1 MRLIFM
7 GTPDFA
13 VPALDALVAAGHDVV
28 AVYCQPPRPAGR
40 GKALQPSPVQKRAE
54 ALGIEVRTPV
64 TLRDPQEQAR
74 FAALEADAAVV
85 AAYGLILPKPILA
98 APRLGCFNIHA
109 SLLPRWRGAAP
120 IQRAI
125 LAGDQVTG
133 VTIMDMEAGLDTG
146 SMRAMVEV
154 PILRK
159 TAGELTA
166 ELAEKGAA
174 LMVEV
179 LADLDAYPPRP
190 QPEEGVT
197 YAAKIDKA
205 EARLDLAASAEYAER
220 QVRAFNP
227 TPGAFLDVK
236 GERLRVLEAAVGHDA
251 NDISDGRSR
260 GWVLNDQLSIS
271 WGGQTLRPIRVQRP
285 GRAVMS
291 VAELLRGFPIP
302 PGTPA
307 G

>member
-13 VPALDALVAAGHDVV
+13 VPALDALVAAGHEVA

-40 GKALQPSPVQKRAE
+40 GKALQPSPVQRRAE
-54 ALGIEVRTPV
+54 ALGLEVRTPV
-64 TLRDPQEQAR
+64 SLRDPDEQVR

-85 AAYGLILPKPILA
+85 SAYGLILPKPILA

-125 LAGDQVTG
+125 LAGDTVTG

-146 SMRAMVEV
+146 PMRATLNVE
-154 PILRK
+154 IDRK

-166 ELAEKGAA
+166 ELADCGAA
-174 LMVEV
+174 LMVKV
-179 LADLDAYPPRP
+179 LRDLNAHPPHP
-190 QPEEGVT
+190 QPEGGVT
-197 YAAKIDKA
+197 YASKVDKA
-205 EARLDLAASAEYAER
+205 EARLDFAAGAHAAER

-227 TPGAFLDVK
+227 APGAFFELN
-236 GERLRVLEAAVGHDA
+236 GERVRILSAKVETAMGEPGLVLDDKLLIGCGTDA
-251 NDISDGRSR
+251 
-260 GWVLNDQLSIS
+260 
-271 WGGQTLRPIRVQRP
+271 LRPIRVQRA
-285 GRAVMS
+285 GRGAMS
-291 VAELLRGFPIP
+291 TDELLRGFPIP
-302 PGTPA
+302 PGTRLQ
-307 G
+307 

>member
-13 VPALDALVAAGHDVV
+13 VPALDALTVAGHEIA

-40 GKALQPSPVQKRAE
+40 GKALQPSPVQRRAE
-54 ALGIEVRTPV
+54 ALGLEVRTPI
-64 TLRDPQEQAR
+64 TLRDADEQTR
-74 FAALEADAAVV
+74 FAGLEADAAVV

-125 LAGDQVTG
+125 LAGDAVTG

-146 SMRAMVEV
+146 PMRATVDVE
-154 PILRK
+154 IDSK

-166 ELAEKGAA
+166 ELADKGAA
-174 LMVEV
+174 LMVQV
-179 LADLDAYPPRP
+179 LGDLAAYPPRP
-190 QPEEGVT
+190 QPEDGVT
-197 YAAKIDKA
+197 YACKVEKT
-205 EARLDLAASAEYAER
+205 EARLDFSAGAVAAER

-227 TPGAFLDVK
+227 APGAFFELN
-236 GERLRVLEAAVGHDA
+236 GERIRILSAEVEINAGAPGQVLDDLLLIGCGPNA
-251 NDISDGRSR
+251 
-260 GWVLNDQLSIS
+260 
-271 WGGQTLRPIRVQRP
+271 LRPTRVQRA
-285 GRAVMS
+285 GRGAMS
-291 VAELLRGFPIP
+291 TDELLRGFPIAT
-302 PGTPA
+302 GMRLS
-307 G
+307 